1 MSPLEK
7 LFTTKEA
14 AEYLGV
20 SEAHLGR
27 MRCEGCG
34 PSFCRIGKRR
44 VGYRACDLSE
54 WLESRVVTSSDD
66 ARERGLA
73 ARGGFARQQ

>member
-1 MSPLEK
+1 MLPLEK
-7 LFTTKEA
+7 LFTTREA

-20 SEAHLGR
+20 SEAHLQR
-27 MRCEGCG
+27 MRSEGGG

-44 VGYRACDLSE
+44 VGYRAGDLST
-54 WLESRVVTSSDD
+54 WLGNRVATSTAD

-73 ARGGFARQQ
+73 A

>member
-1 MSPLEK
+1 MLPLEK
-7 LFTTKEA
+7 LFTTREA

-20 SEAHLGR
+20 SEAHLQR
-27 MRCEGCG
+27 MRCEGGG

-54 WLESRVVTSSDD
+54 WISSRVVTSSQD
-66 ARERGLA
+66 ARERGFD
-73 ARGGFARQQ
+73 RGGFAREQ